1 MIQTATVTKILKDG
15 RAEVAVRRQSACGH
29 DCAQCGGG
37 CAEMMVSP
45 TVAVIAE
52 NPLRAMPG
60 DSVQVE
66 SYTGSVLGA
75 AVLVYL
81 VPFLLFFLGYALGA
95 GMNGPSEGLG
105 AALGGLGFGLGVLL
119 AVLADRRVRR
129 RRSIS
134 FRITAIEPGS

>member
-1 MIQTATVTKILKDG
+1 MVQTATVTRVLEDG

-29 DCAQCGGG
+29 DCSQCGGG

-66 SYTGSVLGA
+66 SSTRGVLGA

-95 GMNGPSEGLG
+95 GMHGQSEGMG

-119 AVLADRRVRR
+119 AVLVDCRL
-129 RRSIS
+129 RRSRGIS
-134 FRITAIEPGS
+134 FRITAIEPGR